1 MNLSQIE
8 AFCTIANTG
17 SVSEA
22 ARQLDCNRTK
32 LSMAIKALEKELNV
46 ALFVRAG
53 NYLTLSEAG
62 KAVYKDC
69 ESLLITHHVFAR
81 LALKRAVNL
90 PPRCGSRVMIHS
102 QTIFGKISPANCTNS
117 FPTPLLIWFWPPVA
131 I

>member
-69 ESLLITHHVFAR
+69 ESLLITASRIRQTCAQACSEFAAEMWIAR
-81 LALKRAVNL
+81 DDSL
-90 PPRCGSRVMIHS
+90 PDH
-102 QTIFGKISPANCTNS
+102 
-117 FPTPLLIWFWPPVA
+117 FWQDRKSVV
-131 I
+131 

>member
-62 KAVYKDC
+62 KAVYKRLR
-69 ESLLITHHVFAR
+69 EFTHH
-81 LALKRAVNL
+81 
-90 PPRCGSRVMIHS
+90 GI
-102 QTIFGKISPANCTNS
+102 TYSPDLRS
-117 FPTPLLIWFWPPVA
+117 SVQ
-131 I
+131 